1 MTEEIPQ
8 WAKERTCG
16 LINNELPHFT
26 YAPKDISSVPS
37 LRAFARYIA
46 AHEEEPV
53 DPDREEA
60 LALVLGEP
68 LGRTDNQ
75 IAAIKNGQAGECRVA
90 LALAAIKRGRELER
104 GG

>member
-1 MTEEIPQ
+1 MSDDIPQ
-8 WAKERTCG
+8 WAKERACE
-16 LINNELPHFT
+16 LIDNEH
-26 YAPKDISSVPS
+26 PS
-37 LRAFARYIA
+37 WWKYTPVATSPDLRAFARYIA